1 MVKLMEATLQI
12 QSTPWANLSIRGRLL
27 TTKLRLE
34 PLQPKDST
42 MTQRQNESRPV
53 GASFNLT
60 NEVNDDRGLGNDNG
74 TETNGSESR
83 KEPTNQPN
91 GDLNGNTDNQNRGQ
105 KRSNGNNS
113 NDDDDDSGNNSEDEN
128 PRPPKRPKI
137 SLKNNGRFTGTT
149 TLSIRGSLRQEL
161 TTLIGLCIHPSIES
175 RFADC
180 QIILDLV
187 VVRTSSLYSDGD
199 ESFPETGPPNHF
211 YITEEATIIIG
222 ACGGY
227 CDPPVSLH
235 PLPQH
240 FTKRHTT
247 STRAQMDV
255 SLEASVNPK
264 FILNRSK
271 GS

>member
-1 MVKLMEATLQI
+1 MVA
-12 QSTPWANLSIRGRLL
+12 L
-27 TTKLRLE
+27 TTKIADKSEAMETIRMTT
-34 PLQPKDST
+34 T
-42 MTQRQNESRPV
+42 MTPATIQKMKIP
-53 GASFNLT
+53 
-60 NEVNDDRGLGNDNG
+60 GLQSD
-74 TETNGSESR
+74 
-83 KEPTNQPN
+83 
-91 GDLNGNTDNQNRGQ
+91 
-105 KRSNGNNS
+105 
-113 NDDDDDSGNNSEDEN
+113 
-128 PRPPKRPKI
+128 PKI
-137 SLKNNGRFTGTT
+137 SLKNNSRFTGTT

-161 TTLIGLCIHPSIES
+161 TTSIGLCIHPSIES

-255 SLEASVNPK
+255 SLEASANPK
-264 FILNRSK
+264 VHFKPLERK
-271 GS
+271 R